1 MCNPKQTCYN
11 YKKQNNIFQ
20 FCSIAPQINFI
31 NTEMLLRKVLSIWI
45 VMTLDFKT
53 ILIFYLILN

>member
-11 YKKQNNIFQ
+11 YKKQNKIFQ
-20 FCSIAPQINFI
+20 FRSIAPQINFI